1 KRQNLLRQLDDTDLW
16 DMIIIGGGASGL
28 GTAVD
33 AASRGYK
40 VVLFEQHDFA
50 KGTSSRSTKLIHGG
64 VRYLQQGN
72 VSLVLEALHER
83 GLLFHNAPHLV
94 QNRSFIVPSY
104 EWWNGPFYGVGLKVY
119 DLLAGKL
126 GLGPSRLLSREE
138 VLEEIPT
145 LEPEALRGGVVYHDG
160 QFDDA
165 RLAINLM
172 QTAVQHDAVMLNYM
186 QVDGFLRAGD
196 VLNGVA
202 VIDNLS
208 GEKHKVFGRVIINA
222 TGVFTDSILKMDN
235 PAAESIITPSQ
246 GVHIVLD
253 DSFLPGDAA
262 VLVPHT
268 DDGRVLF
275 AVPWY
280 DKVVVG
286 TTDTLIEKP
295 LLEPLALEEEI
306 DFILQHAARYLTHD
320 PKREDVLSVFAGL
333 RPLVSPGGTENTSEI
348 SRDHYL
354 AVSESGLVT
363 IAGGKW
369 TTYRKMAEDTINK
382 AVLVAGLV
390 PVACPTENLRIHGWM
405 KNVDFDDPLHVYGS
419 DGIPIRR
426 MIDKN
431 ASLGERIHPDLP
443 YCRAEILWAIREE
456 MAQTV
461 EDILSRRTRALL
473 LNAKASIEMAPVVAS
488 LLAHE
493 LEKDQNWIDRQ
504 IAEYRNLASTYVV

>member
-1 KRQNLLRQLDDTDLW
+1 MKRQNLLRQLDDTDFW

-235 PAAESIITPSQ
+235 PGA
-246 GVHIVLD
+246 GR
-253 DSFLPGDAA
+253 FLSAGRRRCFGSAYRRWQSA
-262 VLVPHT
+262 VCS
-268 DDGRVLF
+268 
-275 AVPWY
+275 AV
-280 DKVVVG
+280 V
-286 TTDTLIEKP
+286 
-295 LLEPLALEEEI
+295 
-306 DFILQHAARYLTHD
+306 
-320 PKREDVLSVFAGL
+320 
-333 RPLVSPGGTENTSEI
+333 
-348 SRDHYL
+348 
-354 AVSESGLVT
+354 
-363 IAGGKW
+363 
-369 TTYRKMAEDTINK
+369 
-382 AVLVAGLV
+382 
-390 PVACPTENLRIHGWM
+390 
-405 KNVDFDDPLHVYGS
+405 
-419 DGIPIRR
+419 
-426 MIDKN
+426 
-431 ASLGERIHPDLP
+431 
-443 YCRAEILWAIREE
+443 
-456 MAQTV
+456 
-461 EDILSRRTRALL
+461 
-473 LNAKASIEMAPVVAS
+473 
-488 LLAHE
+488 
-493 LEKDQNWIDRQ
+493 
-504 IAEYRNLASTYVV
+504 